1 MLVRYL
7 PDADTVRNAGLILF
21 QACQDMGNT
30 RTFVH
35 SGNNADG
42 DFKAS
47 RDDNTGSNNRTNPN
61 S

>member
-7 PDADTVRNAGLILF
+7 PDTDTVRNAGLILF
-21 QACQDMGNT
+21 KTCQDMGNY

-47 RDDNTGSNNRTNPN
+47 RYDDTGSNNHANPN
-61 S
+61 A